1 MAKVAPLPPQFE
13 FDPKNKLAEGS
24 GGAVYVCNDP
34 RYAVK
39 QILLSKLDTAEVAV
53 MAFVQRGSLHT
64 RCVGLVDYYCD
75 SKHAF
80 LVMEKAADC
89 LIDYVAK
96 RHGSRRWFTCQEVR
110 SAAVAMLESIE
121 ALHDNNILHRD
132 IKPVLPSRPVAW
144 VALHCL
150 DRLSCSR
157 TSINAGTGTEW
168 HGMAWHGMARDCA
181 HLSRSVRR
189 TTSSCSTRTTC
200 AHSRWPTSAWRVS
213 CHPTP
218 L

>member
-1 MAKVAPLPPQFE
+1 MAKVAPLPPQFQ

-24 GGAVYVCNDP
+24 YGAVFTCNDSW
-34 RYAVK
+34 YAVK
-39 QILLSKLDTAEVAV
+39 QIELSNLENAEVAV

-75 SKHAF
+75 TKHAF

-96 RHGSRRWFTCQEVR
+96 RHGSGRWFTCQEVH

-132 IKPVLPSRPVAW
+132 IKPVLCHLAW
-144 VALHCL
+144 AA
-150 DRLSCSR
+150 S
-157 TSINAGTGTEW
+157 
-168 HGMAWHGMARDCA
+168 
-181 HLSRSVRR
+181 
-189 TTSSCSTRTTC
+189 
-200 AHSRWPTSAWRVS
+200 PF
-213 CHPTP
+213 
-218 L
+218 

>member
-39 QILLSKLDTAEVAV
+39 QILLSKLDNAEVAV

-96 RHGSRRWFTCQEVR
+96 RHRSRRWFTCQEVR

-132 IKPVLPSRPVAW
+132 IKPVLCLPLGIRPP
-144 VALHCL
+144 
-150 DRLSCSR
+150 RLSK
-157 TSINAGTGTEW
+157 A
-168 HGMAWHGMARDCA
+168 
-181 HLSRSVRR
+181 VVP
-189 TTSSCSTRTTC
+189 
-200 AHSRWPTSAWRVS
+200 RWY
-213 CHPTP
+213 
-218 L
+218 

>member
-1 MAKVAPLPPQFE
+1 MAKVTPLPPQFE
-13 FDPKNKLAEGS
+13 FDPKNKLAAGS
-24 GGAVYVCNDP
+24 YGAVYMCNDP

-39 QILLSKLDTAEVAV
+39 QILLSKLDNAEVAV

-96 RHGSRRWFTCQEVR
+96 RHGSGRWFTCQEVR

-132 IKPVLPSRPVAW
+132 IKPVLCHLAW
-144 VALHCL
+144 AA
-150 DRLSCSR
+150 S
-157 TSINAGTGTEW
+157 
-168 HGMAWHGMARDCA
+168 
-181 HLSRSVRR
+181 
-189 TTSSCSTRTTC
+189 
-200 AHSRWPTSAWRVS
+200 PF
-213 CHPTP
+213 
-218 L
+218 

>member
-1 MAKVAPLPPQFE
+1 MASIPRRQPWPQGSAPNGPVAKVAPLPPQFE

-39 QILLSKLDTAEVAV
+39 QILLSKLENAEVAV
-53 MAFVQRGSLHT
+53 MAFVQRGSMHT

-96 RHGSRRWFTCQEVR
+96 RHGSGRWFTCQEVH

-132 IKPVLPSRPVAW
+132 IKPVLCHLAW
-144 VALHCL
+144 AT
-150 DRLSCSR
+150 RLSK
-157 TSINAGTGTEW
+157 AVV
-168 HGMAWHGMARDCA
+168 
-181 HLSRSVRR
+181 L
-189 TTSSCSTRTTC
+189 
-200 AHSRWPTSAWRVS
+200 RWY
-213 CHPTP
+213 
-218 L
+218 